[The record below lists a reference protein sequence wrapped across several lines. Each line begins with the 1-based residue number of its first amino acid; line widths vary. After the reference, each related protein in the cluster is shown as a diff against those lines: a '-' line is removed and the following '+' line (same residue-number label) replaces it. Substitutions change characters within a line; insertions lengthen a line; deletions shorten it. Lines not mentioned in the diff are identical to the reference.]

1 MEAMETCPIDQRKI
15 THDFCLLKITT
26 VCVLLNICTGA
37 CLQVSLVF
45 TS

>member
-1 MEAMETCPIDQRKI
+1 MEAMETYPIDQRKI

-26 VCVLLNICTGA
+26 NICTGA